1 MYGSLRWKQG
11 YCDGVNVFIEATQK
25 MQRARTKPKYFVRA
39 VTPRTIS
46 SEVTDYNQIALDHA
60 GICEGLHR
68 IDPSW

>member
-11 YCDGVNVFIEATQK
+11 FCDGVNAFIEATEK
-25 MQRARTKPKYFVRA
+25 NAASKKKPKYFVRA
-39 VTPRTIS
+39 ATARTIS